1 MPVTTETQEWRRLGL
16 GGPPEPWAEGDQ
28 RDLDRLATSYYL
40 DILELR
46 GAVLA
51 SRPPEELWLR
61 IEEFCMAATRHKHE
75 IDYSL
80 RHAVTPAE
88 RDRAEERLGSL
99 MRLSRRMHAFVD
111 DPGHAPGAVFEPDET
126 SPA

>member
-1 MPVTTETQEWRRLGL
+1 MPQTVETHEWQRLGL
-16 GGPPEPWAEGDQ
+16 GGPPEPWGDGAQ

-51 SRPPEELWLR
+51 SRPDEQTWMR
-61 IEEFCMAATRHKHE
+61 IEGFCTAATRHKHE

-88 RDRAEERLGSL
+88 RTRAEERLGSL
-99 MRLSRRMHAFVD
+99 MRLGRRMHAFVA
-111 DPGHAPGAVFEPDET
+111 DPSSPVAPLEENDPIHSG
-126 SPA
+126 